1 MFDNNF
7 HKVSGAQIL
16 ASYIKD
22 SPQKAALALQSVSL
36 SEAVFWLSALT
47 LADLTAV
54 LYFMEVKKSAVILRR
69 LPLKQGART
78 LLSLNP
84 QKAGEILKYVPP
96 FYKKR
101 LEGELTSEELK
112 IFNEAKLAP
121 KTSIASIIKPAIL
134 TFKTDTKIEEVL
146 QKIKTLPK
154 NKIPQN
160 IYVSDKQNR
169 LCGLIKTTAL
179 AILPVNSS
187 CGSVMEKPTLTI
199 NLETHFKKAKQI
211 LVQNKIANLPVVN
224 KENILCGEL
233 SLWDFPQTKKS
244 YIERLLCKLK

>member
-16 ASYIKD
+16 AQYIKD
-22 SPQKAALALQSVSL
+22 CPQKAALALQNISL
-36 SEAVFWLSALT
+36 SEAVFWLSSLT

-54 LYFMEVKKSAVILRR
+54 LAFMEDKKAAVILRR
-69 LPLKQGART
+69 LPLKQGARA
-78 LLSLNP
+78 LINLNP

-101 LEGELTSEELK
+101 LEGELKPEELK

-121 KTSIASIIKPAIL
+121 KNTIASIIKPAIL
-134 TFKTDTKIEEVL
+134 VFKTDVKIEEIL

-160 IYVSDKQNR
+160 IYIFDKQNR
-169 LCGLIKTTAL
+169 LCGIIKTSVL
-179 AILPVNSS
+179 AILPSNTS
-187 CGSVMEKPTLTI
+187 CGSIMEKPHLTL
-199 NLETHFKKAKQI
+199 NLETQITKAKRI
-211 LVQNKIANLPVVN
+211 LMQNKVTDLPVVN

-233 SLWDFPQTKKS
+233 SVWDLKEKNIS
-244 YIERLLCKLK
+244 YFKRLLCKLK

>member
-22 SPQKAALALQSVSL
+22 SPQKAALALQNVSL
-36 SEAVFWLSALT
+36 SEAVFWLSSLT

-54 LYFMEVKKSAVILRR
+54 LNFMEVKKAAVILRR
-69 LPLKQGART
+69 IPLKQGARALT
-78 LLSLNP
+78 SLNP
-84 QKAGEILKYVPP
+84 QKAGEVLKYVPP

-101 LEGELTSEELK
+101 LEGELSAEELK

-121 KTSIASIIKPAIL
+121 KTSIASIIKPVVL
-134 TFKTDTKIEEVL
+134 TFKTDVKIEEAL

-160 IYVSDKQNR
+160 IYVVDRQSR
-169 LCGLIKTTAL
+169 LCGILKTAAL
-179 AILPVNSS
+179 AILMWT
-187 CGSVMEKPTLTI
+187 G
-199 NLETHFKKAKQI
+199 
-211 LVQNKIANLPVVN
+211 
-224 KENILCGEL
+224 
-233 SLWDFPQTKKS
+233 
-244 YIERLLCKLK
+244 R

>member
-1 MFDNNF
+1 MLENF
-7 HKVSGAQIL
+7 HKVSGAQLI
-16 ASYIKD
+16 AAYIKD

-36 SEAVFWLSALT
+36 SEAVFWLSSLT
-47 LADLTAV
+47 LADLTSV
-54 LYFMEVKKSAVILRR
+54 LNFMEVKKAAVILRR

-78 LLSLNP
+78 LLNLNP

-101 LEGELTSEELK
+101 LEGELTPEELK

-121 KTSIASIIKPAIL
+121 KTSIASIIRPVTL
-134 TFKTDTKIEEVL
+134 TFKTDGKIEEVL

-160 IYVSDKQNR
+160 IYISDKQNR
-169 LCGLIKTTAL
+169 LCGIIKTAAL
-179 AILPVNSS
+179 AILPENSS
-187 CGSVMEKPTLTI
+187 CGSVMEKPSLTI
-199 NLETHFKKAKQI
+199 NLEINFKKAKQI
-211 LVQNKIANLPVVN
+211 LLQNKISNLPVVN

-233 SLWDFPQTKKS
+233 SVWDFPQAKS
-244 YIERLLCKLK
+244 YIKRLLCKLK

>member
-7 HKVSGAQIL
+7 HKVSGTQII
-16 ASYIKD
+16 AAYIKD

-36 SEAVFWLSALT
+36 SEAVFWLSSLT

-54 LYFMEVKKSAVILRR
+54 LNFMEVKKAAVILRR

-78 LLSLNP
+78 LLNLNP
-84 QKAGEILKYVPP
+84 QKSGEVLKYVPP

-101 LEGELTSEELK
+101 LEGELTPAELK
-112 IFNEAKLAP
+112 VFNEAKLAP

-134 TFKTDTKIEEVL
+134 TFKTDTKIDEIL

-160 IYVSDKQNR
+160 IYILDKQNR
-169 LCGLIKTTAL
+169 LCGILKTTAL

-187 CGSVMEKPTLTI
+187 CGSAMEKPVLTL
-199 NLETHFKKAKQI
+199 NLETSFKKAKQI
-211 LVQNKIANLPVVN
+211 LTQNKISHLPVVN

-233 SLWDFPQTKKS
+233 SLWDFPQAKS
-244 YIERLLCKLK
+244 YIKRLLCKLK

>member
-7 HKVSGAQIL
+7 HKSSGAQIL
-16 ASYIKD
+16 ATYIKD

-47 LADLTAV
+47 MADLTAV
-54 LYFMEVKKSAVILRR
+54 LEFMEVKKAAVILRR
-69 LPLKQGART
+69 LPLKQGAHA

-84 QKAGEILKYVPP
+84 QKAGEILNYVPP

-101 LEGELTSEELK
+101 LEGELTPEELK

-121 KTSIASIIKPAIL
+121 KNTVASIIKPVIL
-134 TFKTDTKIEEVL
+134 SFKTDIKIEEVL
-146 QKIKTLPK
+146 QKIKNLPK
-154 NKIPQN
+154 NKIPHTVY
-160 IYVSDKQNR
+160 ILDKQNR
-169 LCGLIKTTAL
+169 LCGTLKTAAL

-187 CGSVMEKPTLTI
+187 CGSAMEKPNLTI
-199 NLETHFKKAKQI
+199 KLETHITKAKQI
-211 LVQNKIANLPVVN
+211 LAQNKILTLPVVN

-233 SLWDFPQTKKS
+233 SLWDIPQTKIS
-244 YIERLLCKLK
+244 YVKRLLCKLK

>member
-1 MFDNNF
+1 MLENF
-7 HKVSGAQIL
+7 HKVSGAQII
-16 ASYIKD
+16 AAYIKD
-22 SPQKAALALQSVSL
+22 YPQKAALALQSVSL
-36 SEAVFWLSALT
+36 SEAVFWLSSLT

-54 LYFMEVKKSAVILRR
+54 LNFMEVKKAAVILRR

-78 LLSLNP
+78 LLNLNP
-84 QKAGEILKYVPP
+84 QKAGEVLKYVPP

-101 LEGELTSEELK
+101 LEGELTQEELK

-121 KTSIASIIKPAIL
+121 KNTIASIIKPAIL
-134 TFKTDTKIEEVL
+134 TFKTDAKIEEVL

-160 IYVSDKQNR
+160 IYILDKQNR
-169 LCGLIKTTAL
+169 LCGIIKTTAL

-187 CGSVMEKPTLTI
+187 CGSAMEKPQITL
-199 NLETHFKKAKQI
+199 NLETKITKAKQI
-211 LVQNKIANLPVVN
+211 LAQNKISNLSVVD

-233 SLWDFPQTKKS
+233 SLWDIPQTKIS
-244 YIERLLCKLK
+244 YVKRLLCKLK

>member
-1 MFDNNF
+1 MLENF
-7 HKVSGAQIL
+7 HKVSGAQII
-16 ASYIKD
+16 AAYIKD

-36 SEAVFWLSALT
+36 SEAVFWLSSLT

-54 LYFMEVKKSAVILRR
+54 LNFMEVKKAAVILRR

-78 LLSLNP
+78 LLNLNP

-101 LEGELTSEELK
+101 LEGELTQEELK

-121 KTSIASIIKPAIL
+121 KNTIASIIKPATL
-134 TFKTDTKIEEVL
+134 TFKTDGKIEEVL

-160 IYVSDKQNR
+160 IYVLDKQNR
-169 LCGLIKTTAL
+169 LCGLLKTAAL

-187 CGSVMEKPTLTI
+187 CGSAMEKPQITLNI
-199 NLETHFKKAKQI
+199 ETKITKAKQI
-211 LVQNKIANLPVVN
+211 LAQNKISNLPVVD

-233 SLWDFPQTKKS
+233 SLWDIPQTKISCIK
-244 YIERLLCKLK
+244 RLLCKLK

>member
-1 MFDNNF
+1 MLENF
-7 HKVSGAQIL
+7 HKVSGVQIL
-16 ASYIKD
+16 AAYIKD

-54 LYFMEVKKSAVILRR
+54 LNFMEVKKAAVILRR

-101 LEGELTSEELK
+101 LEGELTPAELK

-121 KTSIASIIKPAIL
+121 NNTITSIIKPAVL
-134 TFKTDTKIEEVL
+134 TFKTDAKIEEVL

-160 IYVSDKQNR
+160 IYILDKQNR
-169 LCGLIKTTAL
+169 LCGMLKTAAL
-179 AILPVNSS
+179 AILPVNTS
-187 CGSVMEKPTLTI
+187 CGSAMEKPHLTL
-199 NLETHFKKAKQI
+199 NLETKITKAKQI
-211 LVQNKIANLPVVN
+211 LTQNKISHLPVVN

-233 SLWDFPQTKKS
+233 SLWDFPQEKS
-244 YIERLLCKLK
+244 YIKRLLCKLK

>member
-1 MFDNNF
+1 MFESNF

-36 SEAVFWLSALT
+36 SEAVFWLSSLT

-54 LYFMEVKKSAVILRR
+54 LNFMENKKAAVVLRR
-69 LPLKQGART
+69 LPLKQGARA
-78 LLSLNP
+78 LLTLNP
-84 QKAGEILKYVPP
+84 QKAGEILHYVPP

-101 LEGELTSEELK
+101 LEGELTAEELK

-121 KTSIASIIKPAIL
+121 KNTIASIIKPAIL
-134 TFKTDTKIEEVL
+134 IFKTDSKIDEVL

-160 IYVSDKQNR
+160 IYILDKQNR
-169 LCGLIKTTAL
+169 LCGTIKAASL
-179 AILPVNSS
+179 AILAANTS
-187 CGSVMEKPTLTI
+187 CGSVMEKPNLTLS
-199 NLETHFKKAKQI
+199 LETKIAKAKQI
-211 LVQNKIANLPVVN
+211 LAQNKISNLPVVD

-233 SLWDFPQTKKS
+233 SLWDIPQTKIS
-244 YIERLLCKLK
+244 YVKRLLCKLK

>member
-7 HKVSGAQIL
+7 HKVSGAQII
-16 ASYIKD
+16 AAYIKD
-22 SPQKAALALQSVSL
+22 YPQKAALALQSVSL

-54 LYFMEVKKSAVILRR
+54 LNFMEVKKAAVILRR

-101 LEGELTSEELK
+101 LEGELSPEELK

-121 KTSIASIIKPAIL
+121 KNSIASIIRPAVL

-160 IYVSDKQNR
+160 IYISDKQNR

-187 CGSVMEKPTLTI
+187 CGSVMEKPNLTI

-211 LVQNKIANLPVVN
+211 LIQNKISNLPVVN

-233 SLWDFPQTKKS
+233 SVWDFPQTKKS

>member
-16 ASYIKD
+16 AAYIKD

-36 SEAVFWLSALT
+36 SEAVFWLSSLT
-47 LADLTAV
+47 SADLTSA
-54 LYFMEVKKSAVILRR
+54 LNFMEVKKAAVILRR

-84 QKAGEILKYVPP
+84 QKAGEVLKYVPP

-101 LEGELTSEELK
+101 LEGELSPEELK
-112 IFNEAKLAP
+112 VFNEAKLAP
-121 KTSIASIIKPAIL
+121 KSSIASIIKPAVL

-160 IYVSDKQNR
+160 IYILDKQSR

-187 CGSVMEKPTLTI
+187 CGSVMEKPTLTL
-199 NLETHFKKAKQI
+199 NLETSFKKAKQI
-211 LVQNKIANLPVVN
+211 LTQNKISNLPVVN

-233 SLWDFPQTKKS
+233 SLWDFPQAKS
-244 YIERLLCKLK
+244 YIKRLLCKLK

>member
-16 ASYIKD
+16 AAYIKD

-36 SEAVFWLSALT
+36 SEAVFWLSTLT
-47 LADLTAV
+47 MADLTAV
-54 LYFMEVKKSAVILRR
+54 LEFMEVKKAAVILRR
-69 LPLKQGART
+69 LPLKQGAHA

-84 QKAGEILKYVPP
+84 QKAGEILNYVPP

-101 LEGELTSEELK
+101 LEGELTPEELK

-121 KTSIASIIKPAIL
+121 KNTVASIIKPVIL
-134 TFKTDTKIEEVL
+134 SFKTDVKIEEVL

-154 NKIPQN
+154 NKIPHI
-160 IYVSDKQNR
+160 IYISDKQNR
-169 LCGLIKTTAL
+169 LCGILKAAAL
-179 AILPVNSS
+179 AILPPNSS
-187 CGSVMEKPTLTI
+187 CGSAMEKPSLTI
-199 NLETHFKKAKQI
+199 NLETHINKAKQI
-211 LVQNKIANLPVVN
+211 LAQNKILTLPVVN

-233 SLWDFPQTKKS
+233 SLWDIPQTKIS
-244 YIERLLCKLK
+244 YVKRLLCKLK

>member
-1 MFDNNF
+1 MLENF
-7 HKVSGAQIL
+7 HKVSGAQLI
-16 ASYIKD
+16 AAYIKD

-36 SEAVFWLSALT
+36 SEAVFWLSSLT
-47 LADLTAV
+47 LADLTSV
-54 LYFMEVKKSAVILRR
+54 LNFMEVKKAAVILRR

-78 LLSLNP
+78 LLNLNP

-101 LEGELTSEELK
+101 LEGELKPEELK

-134 TFKTDTKIEEVL
+134 IFKTDAKIEEVL

-160 IYVSDKQNR
+160 IYISDKQNR

-179 AILPVNSS
+179 AILPLNSS
-187 CGSVMEKPTLTI
+187 CGSAMEKPTLTI
-199 NLETHFKKAKQI
+199 NLETKITKAKQI
-211 LVQNKIANLPVVN
+211 LVQNRISNLPVVD

-233 SLWDFPQTKKS
+233 SLWDFPQTKIS
-244 YIERLLCKLK
+244 YVKRLLCKLK

>member
-16 ASYIKD
+16 AAYIKD

-36 SEAVFWLSALT
+36 SEAVFWLSSLT

-54 LYFMEVKKSAVILRR
+54 LNFMEVKKAAVILRR

-78 LLSLNP
+78 LLNLNP
-84 QKAGEILKYVPP
+84 QKAGEVLKYVPP

-101 LEGELTSEELK
+101 LEGELTPEELK
-112 IFNEAKLAP
+112 VFNEAKLAP
-121 KTSIASIIKPAIL
+121 KTSIASIIKPASL

-160 IYVSDKQNR
+160 IYILDRQGR

-187 CGSVMEKPTLTI
+187 CGSVMEKPTLTL
-199 NLETHFKKAKQI
+199 NLETSFKKAKQI
-211 LVQNKIANLPVVN
+211 LTQNKISNLPVVN

-233 SLWDFPQTKKS
+233 SLWDFPQAKS
-244 YIERLLCKLK
+244 YIKRLLCKLK

>member
-1 MFDNNF
+1 MLENF
-7 HKVSGAQIL
+7 HKVSGAQII
-16 ASYIKD
+16 AAYIKD
-22 SPQKAALALQSVSL
+22 NPQKAALALQSVSL

-54 LYFMEVKKSAVILRR
+54 LNFMEVKKAAVILRR

-101 LEGELTSEELK
+101 LEGELTQEELK

-121 KTSIASIIKPAIL
+121 KNTIASIIKPAIL
-134 TFKTDTKIEEVL
+134 TFKTDAKIEEVL

-160 IYVSDKQNR
+160 IYVLDKQNR
-169 LCGLIKTTAL
+169 LCGLLKTAAL

-187 CGSVMEKPTLTI
+187 CGSAMEKPQITL
-199 NLETHFKKAKQI
+199 NLETKITKAKQI
-211 LVQNKIANLPVVN
+211 LAQNKISNLPVVD

-233 SLWDFPQTKKS
+233 SLWDIPQTKISCIK
-244 YIERLLCKLK
+244 RLLCKLK

>member
-36 SEAVFWLSALT
+36 SEAVFWLSSLT
-47 LADLTAV
+47 SADLTSV
-54 LYFMEVKKSAVILRR
+54 LNFMEVKKAAVILRR

-101 LEGELTSEELK
+101 LEGELTAEELK
-112 IFNEAKLAP
+112 VFNEAKLAP
-121 KTSIASIIKPAIL
+121 KSSIASIIKPAVL
-134 TFKTDTKIEEVL
+134 TFKTDIKIEEVL

-160 IYVSDKQNR
+160 IYVLDKQGR
-169 LCGLIKTTAL
+169 LCGIIKTTAL

-187 CGSVMEKPTLTI
+187 CGSVMEKPTLTL
-199 NLETHFKKAKQI
+199 NLETNFKKAKQI
-211 LVQNKIANLPVVN
+211 LTQNKISNLPVVN

-233 SLWDFPQTKKS
+233 SLWDFPQAKS
-244 YIERLLCKLK
+244 YIKRLLCKLK

>member
-1 MFDNNF
+1 MLENF

-36 SEAVFWLSALT
+36 SEAVFWLSSLT
-47 LADLTAV
+47 LADLTSV
-54 LYFMEVKKSAVILRR
+54 LNFMEVKKAAVILRR
-69 LPLKQGART
+69 LPLKQGARALT
-78 LLSLNP
+78 SLNP
-84 QKAGEILKYVPP
+84 QKAGEVLKYVPP

-101 LEGELTSEELK
+101 LEGELTKEELQ

-121 KTSIASIIKPAIL
+121 KTSIASIIKPATLI
-134 TFKTDTKIEEVL
+134 FKTDGKIEEVL

-160 IYVSDKQNR
+160 IYISDKQNR
-169 LCGLIKTTAL
+169 LCGLLKTAAL

-187 CGSVMEKPTLTI
+187 CGSAMEKPQLTL
-199 NLETHFKKAKQI
+199 NLETKITKAKQV
-211 LVQNKIANLPVVN
+211 LVQNKIFNLPVVD
-224 KENILCGEL
+224 KENVLCGEL
-233 SLWDFPQTKKS
+233 SVWDFPQKTKVS
-244 YIERLLCKLK
+244 YIKRLLCKLK

>member
-1 MFDNNF
+1 MLENF
-7 HKVSGAQIL
+7 HKISGTQII
-16 ASYIKD
+16 ADYIKN

-36 SEAVFWLSALT
+36 SEAVFWLSSLT
-47 LADLTAV
+47 LSDLTAI
-54 LYFMEVKKSAVILRR
+54 LNFMEVKKAAVILRR

-78 LLSLNP
+78 LTSLNP

-101 LEGELTSEELK
+101 LEGELTQEELK

-121 KTSIASIIKPAIL
+121 KTSIASIIKPAVL
-134 TFKTDTKIEEVL
+134 TFKTDIKIEEVL

-160 IYVSDKQNR
+160 IYILDKQNR

-179 AILPVNSS
+179 AISPVNTS
-187 CGSVMEKPTLTI
+187 CGSVMEKPQLTI
-199 NLETHFKKAKQI
+199 NLETKTTKAKQI
-211 LVQNKIANLPVVN
+211 LVQNKISNLPVVD